1 MSAMTRILC
10 AALLFAATAQ
20 AADNSSRE
28 ASRHFQRGVELY
40 NDGDFRGALVEFKK
54 ANEVWPR
61 ANVLYDIGQ
70 TQYQLLDYAGAL
82 STMNRY
88 LAETGPNAAHRAEV
102 EATVETLRGRVG
114 SVLVT
119 TEVSGCEVT
128 VDGEPAGTTPV
139 QHAIQVSVGLRKIT
153 ASCHGRPSVTR
164 SVEVSA
170 GERLDVE
177 LRIPAPLVARV
188 AAPATRGPDGPPS
201 KAGLIASWTT
211 TSLLIAGTVA
221 VGASTL
227 AQQSR
232 LESMKGSYP
241 IERSTLDKQASLV
254 GGLSIASDVIGACAL
269 VAAGV
274 STWVTV
280 KYRKES
286 NKRRVAWIPGGITF

>member
-1 MSAMTRILC
+1 M
-10 AALLFAATAQ
+10 LLASVAV
-20 AADNSSRE
+20 ADQSSKE

-54 ANEVWPR
+54 ANEIWPR

-70 TQYQLLDYAGAL
+70 TQYQLLDYAAAL
-82 STMNRY
+82 QTMNRY

-114 SVLVT
+114 SVLIS
-119 TEVSGCEVT
+119 TEVSGCDVH
-128 VDGEPAGTTPV
+128 VDGESVGTTPV
-139 QHAIQVSVGLRKIT
+139 QHSIQVSVGLRKIT
-153 ASCHGRPSVTR
+153 VSCNGRPSVTR

-177 LRIPAPLVARV
+177 IRIPAPLVARV
-188 AAPATRGPDGPPS
+188 AAPTAKAPEGPPS
-201 KAGLIASWTT
+201 RAGLIAGWTT
-211 TSLLIAGTVA
+211 TSLFIAGTIA

-227 AQQSR
+227 VQQSR
-232 LESMKGSYP
+232 LDSMKDTFP
-241 IERSTLDKQASLV
+241 VERSTLDKQASLV
-254 GGLSIASDVIGACAL
+254 NGLAISADVIGACAL

-280 KYRKES
+280 KYRKETNS
-286 NKRRVAWIPGGITF
+286 RRRVAWIPGGISF